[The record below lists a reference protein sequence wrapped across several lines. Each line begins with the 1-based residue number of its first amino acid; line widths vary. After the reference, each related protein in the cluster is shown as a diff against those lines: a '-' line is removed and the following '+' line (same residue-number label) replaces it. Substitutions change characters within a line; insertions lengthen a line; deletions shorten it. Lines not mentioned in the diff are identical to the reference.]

1 VAPRE
6 RAPDGP
12 PRWTIGDERIRRLEL
27 RYYPSYVDEHIIFDA
42 MVSRYCSP
50 GVIVLDAGAG
60 RGLRYDFSCREGAA
74 RFAGVDLDPG
84 VVDNPLLS
92 DATVADLANLPYPDE
107 TFDLVI
113 SKYVFEHLERP
124 GPVMKELRRVLR
136 PGGYLL
142 VHTPNR
148 WHYVAMSAALTPTS
162 FHRWFNE
169 RRDRRAA
176 NTFPTTY
183 RANDRRTLERL
194 AATSGF
200 RIVEF
205 AALETK
211 PDYLFFHPIA
221 YRLGVA
227 YERLVNRSD
236 RWAPLRVQ
244 LLLALRAA
252 PEEPTATARP

>member
-1 VAPRE
+1 MAPRE

-12 PRWTIGDERIRRLEL
+12 PRWTIGDERIRRLEA
-27 RYYPSYVDEHIIFDA
+27 RYYPSYVDEHVAFDA
-42 MVSRYCSP
+42 MVARYCPP
-50 GVIVLDAGAG
+50 GADVLDAGAG
-60 RGLRYDFSCREGAA
+60 RGLRYDFSCRDEAR
-74 RFAGVDLDPG
+74 RFAGADLDPAI
-84 VVDNPLLS
+84 VDNPLLT
-92 DATVADLANLPYPDE
+92 DATVADLATLPYPDAA
-107 TFDLVI
+107 FDLVI

-124 GPVMKELRRVLR
+124 GLVMRELRRVLR
-136 PGGYLL
+136 PGGHLL

-169 RRDRRAA
+169 RRDRRAV

-183 RANDRRTLERL
+183 RANDRRTLQRL
-194 AATSGF
+194 ARATGF

-205 AALETK
+205 IAIETK
-211 PDYLFFHPIA
+211 PDYLFFHPLA

-227 YERLVNRSD
+227 YERWVNRSD

-244 LLLALRAA
+244 LLVAMQ
-252 PEEPTATARP
+252 ATPRRQGT